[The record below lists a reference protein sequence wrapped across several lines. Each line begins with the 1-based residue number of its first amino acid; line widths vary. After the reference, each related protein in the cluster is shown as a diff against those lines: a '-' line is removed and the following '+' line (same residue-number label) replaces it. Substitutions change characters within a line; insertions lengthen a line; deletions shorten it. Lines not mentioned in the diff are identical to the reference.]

1 MRRSWHRRRSPR
13 HAAHGSALDPRRDPL
28 PGHEG
33 RDLVLSLDFIRKNSD
48 LVRRAA
54 ELKGEPAPVDE
65 ILRLDRLWRGH
76 QFKAES
82 IKAEQ
87 NELSKQFAKT
97 RDDSLK
103 EKLREMADTAKGELA
118 LADTV
123 KRELDDLLLRV
134 PNVFHESV
142 PIGET
147 EADNVVVREWGTKPQ
162 LGFAPRAHYDLGE
175 ALGIMDFERAARVSG
190 SRFAFLIGEG
200 ARLERA
206 LVQFML
212 DVHTREHGYT
222 EVWPPML
229 VSSAAMVGT
238 ANLPKF
244 ADAAFKVEDRDLW
257 LIPTAE
263 VPVTNLHREEILDAD
278 RLPLKYVAYAPSWR
292 TEAGAAG
299 KDTRGFI
306 RLHQF
311 SKVELVTVTSAETSL
326 DEFEQLTRDAEDVVK
341 RLGLHYQVM
350 AMCTGD
356 MGFEQDKKY
365 DLNPSAPGLDR
376 FVEVSSCSTFND
388 FQAMRA
394 NIRYRPGRGTPP
406 KFAHT
411 INGSGL
417 ALPRTIDATIE
428 TYQRSDGMIRVPE
441 VLTPY
446 MGGVELI
453 GPR

>member
-1 MRRSWHRRRSPR
+1 MLP
-13 HAAHGSALDPRRDPL
+13 LDY
-28 PGHEG
+28 
-33 RDLVLSLDFIRKNSD
+33 IRKNPD
-48 LVRRAA
+48 AVKRAA
-54 ELKGEPAPVDE
+54 ELKGEPAPIEE
-65 ILRLDRLWRGH
+65 ILRIDGMWRGH
-76 QFKAES
+76 LHKSET
-82 IKAEQ
+82 IRAEQ
-87 NELSKQFAKT
+87 NELSKEFART
-97 RDDSLK
+97 RDESLK
-103 EKLREMADTAKGELA
+103 GRLRQMADTAKSELA
-118 LADTV
+118 VADAV

-147 EADNVVVREWGTKPQ
+147 EADNVVIREWGTKPE

-311 SKVELVTVTSAETSL
+311 SKVELVKVTSAESSL
-326 DEFEQLTRDAEDVVK
+326 DEFERLTGDAEDILQ

-356 MGFEQDKKY
+356 MGFAQYKKY
-365 DLNPSAPGLDR
+365 DLNAWAPGLDR
-376 FVEVSSCSTFND
+376 YLEVSSCSTFND

-394 NIRYRPGRGTPP
+394 NIRYRPARGVPP
-406 KFAHT
+406 RFAHT
-411 INGSGL
+411 INGSGHAL
-417 ALPRTIDATIE
+417 ARTSDAIIE
-428 TYQRSDGMIRVPE
+428 TYQRSDGMISVPE
-441 VLTPY
+441 VLKPY

-453 GPR
+453 GAR

>member
-1 MRRSWHRRRSPR
+1 M
-13 HAAHGSALDPRRDPL
+13 
-28 PGHEG
+28 
-33 RDLVLSLDFIRKNSD
+33 LSLEFIRKNPD

-54 ELKGEPAPVDE
+54 ELKGESAPVDE
-65 ILRLDRLWRGH
+65 ILRLDSTWRAH
-76 QFKAES
+76 LHTAEK
-82 IKAEQ
+82 IKEEQ
-87 NELSKQFAKT
+87 NKLSKEFAKS
-97 RDDSLK
+97 RDDALK
-103 EKLREMADTAKGELA
+103 ERLRQMADTAKSELA
-118 LADTV
+118 VAEAL

-134 PNVFHESV
+134 PNIFHESV

-147 EADNVVVREWGTKPQ
+147 EADNVVVREWGTKPG
-162 LGFAPRAHYDLGE
+162 LDFAPRTHYDLGE
-175 ALGIMDFERAARVSG
+175 ALGILDFERAARVAG
-190 SRFAFLIGEG
+190 SRFAYLIGEG

-229 VSSAAMVGT
+229 VNSASMVGT

-244 ADAAFKVEDRDLW
+244 ADAAFKVEEGDLW

-263 VPVTNLHREEILDAD
+263 VPVTNLHREEILDGD

-306 RLHQF
+306 RMHQF
-311 SKVELVTVTSAETSL
+311 SKVELVKVTSAETSL
-326 DEFEQLTRDAEDVVK
+326 EEFEQLTRDAEVILQ
-341 RLGLHYQVM
+341 RLGLHYQVI

-356 MGFEQDKKY
+356 MGFAQYKKY
-365 DLNPSAPGLDR
+365 DLNAWAPGLDR
-376 FVEVSSCSTFND
+376 YLEVSSCSTFND

-394 NIRYRPGRGTPP
+394 NIRYRPGRGASP

-417 ALPRTIDATIE
+417 ALPRTLDAIIE
-428 TYQRSDGMIRVPE
+428 TYQRSDGMVTVPE
-441 VLTPY
+441 VLKPY

-453 GPR
+453 GAR

>member
-1 MRRSWHRRRSPR
+1 ML
-13 HAAHGSALDPRRDPL
+13 AL
-28 PGHEG
+28 E
-33 RDLVLSLDFIRKNSD
+33 FIRRNPD
-48 LVRRAA
+48 VVRRAG

-65 ILRLDRLWRGH
+65 ILKLDGQWRGH
-76 QFKAES
+76 QHQAEE
-82 IKAEQ
+82 IKFEQ
-87 NELSKQFAKT
+87 NKLSKEFAKT
-97 RDDSLK
+97 RDEALK
-103 EKLREMADTAKGELA
+103 DRLRQMADTAKAELA
-118 LADTV
+118 AADAV

-134 PNVFHESV
+134 PNIFDESV

-147 EADNVVVREWGTKPQ
+147 EADNKVIREWGTKPD
-162 LGFAPRAHYDLGE
+162 LGFAARTHYDLGE
-175 ALGIMDFERAARVSG
+175 SLGIMDFERAARVAG
-190 SRFAFLIGEG
+190 SRFAFLVGEG

-222 EVWPPML
+222 EVWSPML
-229 VSSAAMVGT
+229 VNSASMVGT

-244 ADAAFKVEDRDLW
+244 ADQAFKVEDRDLW

-278 RLPLKYVAYAPSWR
+278 RLPLKYVSYAPSWR

-306 RLHQF
+306 RMHQF
-311 SKVELVTVTSAETSL
+311 SKVELVKVTTAETSME
-326 DEFEQLTRDAEDVVK
+326 EFERLTKDAEDILQ

-356 MGFEQDKKY
+356 MGFAQYKKY
-365 DLNPSAPGLDR
+365 DLNAWAPGLDR
-376 FVEVSSCSTFND
+376 YLEVSSCSVFND

-394 NIRYRPGRGTPP
+394 NLRYRPARGAPP

-417 ALPRTIDATIE
+417 ALPRTIDAVIE
-428 TYQRSDGMIRVPE
+428 TYQRPDGMITVPE
-441 VLTPY
+441 VLRPY
-446 MGGVELI
+446 MGGIELI
-453 GPR
+453 GAR

>member
-1 MRRSWHRRRSPR
+1 M
-13 HAAHGSALDPRRDPL
+13 L
-28 PGHEG
+28 P
-33 RDLVLSLDFIRKNSD
+33 LDFIRKNPD
-48 LVRRAA
+48 AVKRAA
-54 ELKGEPAPVDE
+54 ELKGEPAPIEE
-65 ILRLDRLWRGH
+65 ILRIDGMWRGH
-76 QFKAES
+76 LHKSET
-82 IKAEQ
+82 IRAEQ
-87 NELSKQFAKT
+87 NELSKEFART
-97 RDDSLK
+97 RDESLK
-103 EKLREMADTAKGELA
+103 GRLRQMADAAKSELA
-118 LADTV
+118 VADAV

-190 SRFAFLIGEG
+190 SRFAFLIGEC

-229 VSSAAMVGT
+229 VNSAAMVGT

-311 SKVELVTVTSAETSL
+311 SKVELVKVTSAESSL
-326 DEFEQLTRDAEDVVK
+326 DEFERLTGDAEDILQ

-356 MGFEQDKKY
+356 MGFAQYKKY
-365 DLNPSAPGLDR
+365 DLNAWAPGLDR
-376 FVEVSSCSTFND
+376 YLEVSSCSTFND

-394 NIRYRPGRGTPP
+394 NIRYRPARGVPP
-406 KFAHT
+406 RFAHT

-417 ALPRTIDATIE
+417 ALTRTIDAIIE
-428 TYQRSDGMIRVPE
+428 TYQRSDGMISVPE
-441 VLTPY
+441 VLKPY

-453 GPR
+453 GAR

>member
-1 MRRSWHRRRSPR
+1 VLP
-13 HAAHGSALDPRRDPL
+13 LELIRRDP
-28 PGHEG
+28 E
-33 RDLVLSLDFIRKNSD
+33 R
-48 LVRRAA
+48 VRRAG

-65 ILRLDRLWRGH
+65 ILKLDEQWREH
-76 QFKAES
+76 LHRAES

-87 NELSKQFAKT
+87 NRLSKEFAKT
-97 RDDSLK
+97 RDEGLK
-103 EKLREMADTAKGELA
+103 DRLRGMADEAKEELA
-118 LADTV
+118 HAESV

-134 PNVFHESV
+134 PNLFDESV
-142 PIGET
+142 PVGRT
-147 EADNVVVREWGTKPQ
+147 EADNVVAREWGTKPE
-162 LGFAPRAHYDLGE
+162 LGFPPRTHYDLGE
-175 ALGIMDFERAARVSG
+175 TLGIMDFEHAARVTG
-190 SRFAFLIGEG
+190 SRFAFLLGDG

-222 EVWPPML
+222 EVWSPML
-229 VSSAAMVGT
+229 VNSASMVGT

-244 ADAAFKVEDRDLW
+244 ADQAFKVEDKDLW

-263 VPVTNLHREEILDAD
+263 VPVTNYHREEILDGE

-306 RLHQF
+306 RMHQF
-311 SKVELVTVTSAETSL
+311 SKVELVKVTTAERSME
-326 DEFEQLTRDAEDVVK
+326 EFEKLVADAEDILQ
-341 RLGLHYQVM
+341 RLGLQYHVLL
-350 AMCTGD
+350 MCTGD
-356 MGFEQDKKY
+356 MGFAQYKKY
-365 DLNPSAPGLDR
+365 DLEAWCPGLDR
-376 FVEVSSCSTFND
+376 YLEVSSCSVFND

-394 NIRYRPGRGTPP
+394 NIRYRSAKGAPP

-417 ALPRTIDATIE
+417 ALPRTIDAILE
-428 TYQRSDGMIRVPE
+428 TYQRADGMITVPE
-441 VLTPY
+441 VMKSY

-453 GPR
+453 GAH